1 MGVLYNPKKVPDLK
15 AVVTPPHDVISETEQ
30 QEYYEAHPQN
40 MIRLILGK
48 TYPED
53 SEHDNRYTRSAK
65 FFRNWVDEGLLIQD
79 KEPAFY
85 VTEIDYSVDGEVR
98 TRLGF
103 IASVGLERFEKGIIL
118 PHEKTFSA
126 TNADRLKL
134 IEASRANFSPIFSLF
149 SDPEN
154 AILDSL
160 RAAIEGLRPD
170 LDFEDMKGYRHRL
183 WRVADEQIHREI
195 AQGLADRTVYIADG
209 HHRYETALEY
219 LNRTKSRQPTLA
231 PNHPCNFVM
240 MYLTSMHDS
249 GLAIRPAHRV
259 LCDEEGAVVEAFVQ
273 KASAYFYVETLDFD
287 SLNRKEIEKASLS
300 KIRAGA
306 SSSSIIGAAL
316 RDRKWFCVLRVKE
329 GIMDHLFGQEIP
341 GPLRKLDVTIV
352 TKLVLQE
359 ILGLNGAA
367 LGDERR
373 ILYTSEADK
382 ALNAVYAG
390 KCAMALILN
399 PTKLSQV
406 REVSDAGLTMPR
418 KSTYFYPKVM
428 TGLVINKIGGD

>member
-1 MGVLYNPKKVPDLK
+1 
-15 AVVTPPHDVISETEQ
+15 
-30 QEYYEAHPQN
+30 

-48 TYPED
+48 IYPDD
-53 SEHDNRYTRSAK
+53 SEHDNRYTRAAK
-65 FFRNWVDEGLLIQD
+65 FFRHWLDEGLLIQD

-85 VTEIDYSVDGEVR
+85 VTEIDYSVNGQVR

-134 IEASRANFSPIFSLF
+134 IEASQANFSPIFSLF

-160 RAAIEGLRPD
+160 RAAIDGLRPD
-170 LDFEDMKGYRHRL
+170 LSFEDMKGYRHRL
-183 WRVADEQIHREI
+183 WRLADAKIHREI
-195 AQGLADRTVYIADG
+195 AQGLADRSVYIADG

-219 LNRTKSRQPTLA
+219 LNRTKLRQPTLA

-240 MYLTSMHDS
+240 MYLTSMHDP

-259 LCDEEGAVVEAFVQ
+259 LCDLDKVAMDGFAQ
-273 KASAYFYVETLDFD
+273 KARAYFDIETLDLD
-287 SLNRKEIEKASLS
+287 SLNCGEIQKVALD
-300 KIRAGA
+300 KIMEGA
-306 SSSSIIGAAL
+306 DSSSIIGAVL
-316 RDRKWFCVLRVKE
+316 RDRKRFYVLRVRD
-329 GIMDHLFGQEIP
+329 GVMDNLFGQEIP

-352 TKLVLQE
+352 TRLVFQE
-359 ILGLNGAA
+359 ILGLNGVA
-367 LGDERR
+367 LDDERR
-373 ILYTSEADK
+373 ILYTSEADN
-382 ALNAVYAG
+382 ALNAVCAG

-399 PTKLSQV
+399 PTKLCQIQ
-406 REVSDAGLTMPR
+406 EISDAGLTMPR

-428 TGLVINKIGGD
+428 TGLVINRISD